1 MRRTQK
7 AEILETLRD
16 RFNRSTA
23 VVFSDF
29 QGIKFDRLQE
39 INRELKKRGCIFQVA
54 KNTLTYLAVEGTPNE
69 SLRQYLKGQTAM
81 AFAFGD
87 PSAMA
92 KVITQYARKDELS
105 TEPGLRLKAAT
116 VEGALVDAAVIFQLA
131 ALPSRKELL
140 AKMVGSMAAPLQNF
154 INVLHAPLRDF
165 VWVLKGI
172 EQKKGSQEVR

>member
-1 MRRTQK
+1 MKRIQK
-7 AEILETLRD
+7 SEILETLRD

-29 QGIKFDRLQE
+29 RGIKFDRLQE

-54 KNTLTYLAVEGTPNE
+54 KNTLAYLAVEGTPNE

-81 AFAFGD
+81 AFTFGD

-92 KVITQYARKDELS
+92 KVITKYVRKDEQS
-105 TEPGLRLKAAT
+105 AEPGIRLKAAT
-116 VEGALVDAAVIFQLA
+116 VAGELVDTAVIFQLA

-140 AKMVGSMAAPLQNF
+140 AKMVGSIAAPLQNF
-154 INVLHAPLRDF
+154 VNVLHAPLRDF
-165 VWVLKGI
+165 VWILKGI
-172 EQKKGSQEVR
+172 EQKRGVKE